1 MNPNTEYERFT
12 QEIYQQLVNLD
23 VVRTTKVQHD
33 VKEHGIEYVLQLDHG
48 DAYKGLGEDATYIVL
63 AYNYRGWKGINGVRD
78 DTPGFTVVL
87 SEGDMRLYKIEMP
100 ES

>member
-33 VKEHGIEYVLQLDHG
+33 VKL
-48 DAYKGLGEDATYIVL
+48 
-63 AYNYRGWKGINGVRD
+63 
-78 DTPGFTVVL
+78 
-87 SEGDMRLYKIEMP
+87 EGR
-100 ES
+100 SGGCWQ